1 MGFCKDFMW
10 GAASAAYQVEGA
22 WQEDGKGLSVWDVC
36 GRNQNI
42 IMYDENG
49 DVACDHYHRFKEDVA
64 MMKEMGLKCYRFSI
78 SWTRIIPDGV
88 GAVNE
93 KGLQFYS
100 DLVDELIANGI
111 EPLVTLFHWDYP
123 YALYQKGGWMNPE
136 SPDWFE
142 AYTKVVVDALS
153 DRVKYWITINEP
165 QCFIGCG
172 YEFGTHAPFLKTNRR
187 DLIQMTHHTLLA
199 HGRAVKYIREHAKKT
214 PEISFAP
221 IAPVYIPKDN
231 SKEAI
236 EEAKKKT
243 FSMTE
248 HGFTFGLTW
257 WSDPVILGKYPD
269 EAYEMFGDDM
279 PVYNEEEMKLI
290 SQPLDFYGM
299 NVYYSAA
306 EHTEKVYPENMW
318 QGRGVTAMGWPLSPE
333 VLYWSPKFIY
343 ERYGLPIMI
352 TENGMAGMDWIH
364 LDGKVHD
371 SYRIDYTHQY
381 LLEYKRAA
389 EEGIPLKGY
398 IHWSVMDNFEWKL
411 GYSKRFGLVY
421 VDYQTQERILKD
433 SAYWYKA
440 VMESNGENL

>member
-1 MGFCKDFMW
+1 MGFSKDFIW
-10 GAASAAYQVEGA
+10 GAASAAYQIEGA

-36 GRNQNI
+36 GRNRNI
-42 IMYDENG
+42 IAYNESG
-49 DVACDHYHRFKEDVA
+49 DVACDHYHRYKEDVA

-78 SWTRIIPDGV
+78 SWSRVIPEGI

-100 DLVDELIANGI
+100 DLVDELLANGI
-111 EPLVTLFHWDYP
+111 EPMVSLFHWDYP

-142 AYTKVVVDALS
+142 AYTKVIVDALS
-153 DRVKYWITINEP
+153 DRVKYWITLNEP
-165 QCFIGCG
+165 QCFVGCG
-172 YEFGTHAPFLKTNRR
+172 YEVGTHAPFLRTNRR
-187 DLIQMTHHTLLA
+187 DLIRMTHHALLG
-199 HGRAVKYIREHAKKT
+199 HGKAVKCIREHAKEK

-221 IAPVYIPKDN
+221 IAPVYIPKDD

-236 EEAKKKT
+236 EEARRKT

-248 HGFTFGLTW
+248 KGFTLGLTW

-269 EAYEMFGDDM
+269 EAYELFGDDM
-279 PVYNEEEMKLI
+279 PIYDEAEMQLI

-299 NVYYSAA
+299 NVYYS
-306 EHTEKVYPENMW
+306 ESGERTGNYPENMW
-318 QGRGVTAMGWPLSPE
+318 QGRGLTTTGWVLSPE
-333 VLYWSPKFIY
+333 VLYWSPRFLY
-343 ERYGLPIMI
+343 ERYGLPIMV

-371 SYRIDYTHQY
+371 TYRIDYTHRY
-381 LLEYKRAA
+381 LLAYRQAA

-398 IHWSVMDNFEWKL
+398 MHWSVMDNFEWTL
-411 GYSKRFGLVY
+411 GYDKRFGLVY
-421 VDYQTQERILKD
+421 VDYQTQERTMKD
-433 SAYWYKA
+433 SAHWYKS
-440 VMESNGENL
+440 VIENNGANL